1 MKTNEKENEKKKQ
14 QKFDKLLNKIWTYLC
29 FLSFPLLFAY
39 DTKRIRIIAKQQ
51 SPVFLIAQ
59 NLA

>member
-1 MKTNEKENEKKKQ
+1 M
-14 QKFDKLLNKIWTYLC
+14 KLLKIELKIWTYLC

-39 DTKRIRIIAKQQ
+39 ETKRIRIIAKQQ

-59 NLA
+59 NLV